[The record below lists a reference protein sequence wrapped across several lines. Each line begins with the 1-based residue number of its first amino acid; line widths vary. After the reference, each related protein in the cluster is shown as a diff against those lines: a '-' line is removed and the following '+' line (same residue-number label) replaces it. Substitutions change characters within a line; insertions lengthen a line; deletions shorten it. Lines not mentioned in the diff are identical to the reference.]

1 MFNGCK
7 NFNCNL
13 SHWNVSK
20 VKDMTSMFN
29 GCKNFNCNL
38 SRWNM
43 SKVRNIS
50 YMFYNCTS
58 FKGEGLYM
66 WDVSNIDD
74 AIKTFKG
81 CNKLTIPDWYKNI

>member
-1 MFNGCK
+1 
-7 NFNCNL
+7 
-13 SHWNVSK
+13 
-20 VKDMTSMFN
+20 MFN

-58 FKGEGLYM
+58 FKGEGLYV

-81 CNKLTIPDWYKNI
+81 CNKLTIPSWYKE